1 MGAAILAAIFAAF
14 IFFGRESPRASDE
27 TVIIRPPPPGKSI
40 GGVVVKRG
48 TEEHLLNTAYASSR
62 IRGTGDVQVV
72 QASQSEVHASF
83 SDVLAALPPR
93 PAKFMLYFVTGKD
106 VLTPDSEIELQRV
119 LAEMKKR
126 PSPDVLVIGHTDT
139 QGSLESNDALSR
151 QRAERMKGYLVGIG
165 IPPER
170 ITVAGRGEREL
181 LVPTGPNVDEPRN
194 RRVEINV
201 R

>member
-1 MGAAILAAIFAAF
+1 MGPAILAAIFAAF
-14 IFFGRESPRASDE
+14 VFFGRESPQAYDE
-27 TVIIRPPPPGKSI
+27 TVIILPPPPGKSI

-48 TEEHLLNTAYASSR
+48 SEEHLLNTAYASSR
-62 IRGTGDVQVV
+62 IRGAGDVQVV
-72 QASQSEVHASF
+72 QSSQSEVHASF
-83 SDVLAALPPR
+83 SDVIAALPPR

-106 VLTPDSEIELQRV
+106 VLTPESEIELQGI
-119 LAEMKKR
+119 LTEMKKR

-139 QGSLESNDALSR
+139 QGSLESNDALSL

-165 IPPER
+165 IPAER

>member
-1 MGAAILAAIFAAF
+1 MGAAIFAAILAAF
-14 IFFGRESPRASDE
+14 IVFGKESRTYDE
-27 TVIIRPPPPGKSI
+27 SVTILPPPPGKSI
-40 GGVVVKRG
+40 GGVVLKRG
-48 TEEHLLNTAYASSR
+48 SEEHLLNTPYASGR
-62 IRGTGDVQVV
+62 IHGTGQMQVV
-72 QASQSEVHASF
+72 QSSQSEVHASF

-106 VLTPDSEIELQRV
+106 VLTPESEVELQSV

-139 QGSLESNDALSR
+139 QGGRESNDALSL
-151 QRAERMKGYLVGIG
+151 QRAERMKKYLEGIG

-170 ITVAGRGEREL
+170 ITVAGRGDREL

>member
-1 MGAAILAAIFAAF
+1 MGAAVFAAILAAF
-14 IFFGRESPRASDE
+14 IVFGKESRTYDE
-27 TVIIRPPPPGKSI
+27 SVTILPPPPGKSI
-40 GGVVVKRG
+40 GGVVLKRG
-48 TEEHLLNTAYASSR
+48 NEEHLLDTPYASGR
-62 IRGTGDVQVV
+62 IRGTGQMQVV
-72 QASQSEVHASF
+72 QSSQSEVHASF

-106 VLTPDSEIELQRV
+106 VLTPESEVELQSV

-139 QGSLESNDALSR
+139 QGGPESNDALSL
-151 QRAERMKGYLVGIG
+151 QRAERMKKYLEGIG
-165 IPPER
+165 IPPGR
-170 ITVAGRGEREL
+170 ITVAGRGDREL